1 MLLLTSPLIANCTNT
16 SKQGSHD
23 VSIYIKSVE
32 ATSLD
37 LNQISNITWHFF
49 NLSVVEAFNVA
60 KILDIRLSDKINGY
74 TLSSETTRSTDTMN
88 VIFTVWRQIII
99 DDQRYL
105 LNINTSGKK
114 ISSDQ
119 NTRGTRPDNDNDN
132 DNDDDNI
139 DDDDDD
145 DDGSDN
151 DNDSVN
157 INDTGSGNDDDDVV
171 GGDDD
176 DGT

>member
-1 MLLLTSPLIANCTNT
+1 M
-16 SKQGSHD
+16 G
-23 VSIYIKSVE
+23 YIKSVE

-49 NLSVVEAFNVA
+49 NLSVVEAVNVA

-132 DNDDDNI
+132 DNDDD
-139 DDDDDD
+139 DDDDD

-157 INDTGSGNDDDDVV
+157 INDTGSGNDDDDV
-171 GGDDD
+171 
-176 DGT
+176 